1 MFTDTHI
8 AFIGGGNMAGS
19 LIGGLLHQGLSA
31 THIHVADPNAS
42 QLERLC
48 QQFITLHTYADNLSA
63 VRDVQVV
70 VFAVKPQVFR
80 DAARP
85 LAVTLAKNRPLIISI
100 AAGIPEKNIRRWLG
114 YDAAIVRVVPN
125 TPALIGAGAAAL
137 YANPIVSSAQRA
149 LAKDIFEAVGL
160 ALWFDD
166 EVHMDAVTAVSG
178 SGPAYFFLIMEI
190 MEAVARELG
199 LPADVARQLVQQTAY
214 GAARMALESQDGP
227 AALRKQV
234 TSPGGTTAAALK
246 ILEAGKLRE
255 IFLNALTAAR
265 DRGVELSN
273 EFGKQGS

>member
-19 LIGGLLHQGLSA
+19 LIGGLLHQGLNA

-48 QQFITLHTYADNLSA
+48 QQFITLHTYTDNLSA

-85 LAVTLAKNRPLIISI
+85 LAATLAKNRPLVISI

-137 YANPIVSSAQRA
+137 YANPIVSSAQR
-149 LAKDIFEAVGL
+149 
-160 ALWFDD
+160 
-166 EVHMDAVTAVSG
+166 
-178 SGPAYFFLIMEI
+178 
-190 MEAVARELG
+190 
-199 LPADVARQLVQQTAY
+199 
-214 GAARMALESQDGP
+214 
-227 AALRKQV
+227 
-234 TSPGGTTAAALK
+234 K
-246 ILEAGKLRE
+246 IGRAH
-255 IFLNALTAAR
+255 
-265 DRGVELSN
+265 V
-273 EFGKQGS
+273 